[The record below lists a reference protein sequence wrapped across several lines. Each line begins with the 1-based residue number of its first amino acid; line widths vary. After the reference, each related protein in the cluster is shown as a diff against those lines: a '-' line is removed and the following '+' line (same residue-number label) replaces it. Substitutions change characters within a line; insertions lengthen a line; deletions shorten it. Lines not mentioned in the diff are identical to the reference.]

1 VLAELVDIKTYRLAG
16 HRRRAGARCRHR
28 PRRVTGPLAAAAGS
42 YLRPGPAARAAAAEP
57 VLAPTPVRARAVVPV
72 AVSVTR
78 LPGVPSGAPRVVAP
92 SGAPRVVAPSRA
104 TLRWRRAVAVGM
116 LAVVI
121 GASWIGIRAAL
132 GGTGGGP
139 LAATGAPGGVK
150 AAAVRVWIVRPGDTL
165 WSIAEAVDPNG
176 DVRPLVDRLAGEARG
191 TAIYPGET
199 IAIPGR

>member
-16 HRRRAGARCRHR
+16 HRRAAGFRCRHR
-28 PRRVTGPLAAAAGS
+28 PRRVTNPLPDAAGS
-42 YLRPGPAARAAAAEP
+42 CRRPGPVARTAAPAL
-57 VLAPTPVRARAVVPV
+57 VVAPTPAPVPVSVIRSPVVP
-72 AVSVTR
+72 AR
-78 LPGVPSGAPRVVAP
+78 GPG
-92 SGAPRVVAPSRA
+92 VAPSRA
-104 TLRWRRAVAVGM
+104 TLRRRRAAAVGV

-121 GASWIGIRAAL
+121 VVSSIGIRAAL
-132 GGTGGGP
+132 GSIGGGP
-139 LAATGAPGGVK
+139 LAATDAPGGVK
-150 AAAVRVWIVRPGDTL
+150 ASAVRVWIVRPGDTL